1 MVFGV
6 YESDKKKD
14 TRGGFIYRLQISP
27 YFCVFKY
34 ARAGK
39 QKVWNEAENRDRDW
53 GETLKILASARALRA
68 HKTLTPRFTDFFTDF
83 EKKTD
88 CFAVYVS
95 KCTFFSSASSV
106 PWPWLQSS
114 AMFLCRRC
122 ENNAALGSRHSTCQG
137 KWVSNLV
144 TLWLLSKW
152 VGKVHFL
159 LFTLFTL
166 SYDVNIIVLFCHV
179 SSVWV

>member
-83 EKKTD
+83 EKKN
-88 CFAVYVS
+88 
-95 KCTFFSSASSV
+95 
-106 PWPWLQSS
+106 
-114 AMFLCRRC
+114 R
-122 ENNAALGSRHSTCQG
+122 
-137 KWVSNLV
+137 
-144 TLWLLSKW
+144 
-152 VGKVHFL
+152 
-159 LFTLFTL
+159 
-166 SYDVNIIVLFCHV
+166 LFCSLCIKMYIFLFSIL
-179 SSVWV
+179 SSMTLTPKQCDVFVPKM